1 MNVARQLY
9 QLCEIDLELERNEQ
23 ALKEAASQR
32 GESPAVVG
40 MRREVAQVKGHLEEL
55 KSQQHPAEWEIDD
68 LVTRLTDAEGKL
80 FGGQIK
86 SPRELA
92 SLQQE
97 VEALKKRRSE
107 LEDKA
112 LELMGQVELTE
123 ASLAELEGRL
133 KALEAEWHQQ
143 QRQLAAEIE
152 RLEGVVLRLK
162 GERGQLSAGIS
173 APAVEVYQ
181 RIKKQKGNA
190 VARVE
195 QGRCRGCGIALS
207 TAELQRV
214 KGGSLMQCGSCGR
227 ILFLP

>member
-9 QLCEIDLELERNEQ
+9 QLCEIDLELERSEQ

-86 SPRELA
+86 SPAEGKLFGGQIKSPRELA

-123 ASLAELEGRL
+123 VGLAELEGRL
-133 KALEAEWHQQ
+133 KALEAEWHHQ

-162 GERGQLSAGIS
+162 GECGQLSAGIS

-195 QGRCRGCGIALS
+195 QGRWNCSG
-207 TAELQRV
+207 
-214 KGGSLMQCGSCGR
+214 
-227 ILFLP
+227 

>member
-40 MRREVAQVKGHLEEL
+40 MRREVAQVKDHLEEL
-55 KSQQHPAEWEIDD
+55 KSQQHPAEWELDD

-133 KALEAEWHQQ
+133 KALEAGWRQQ

-152 RLEGVVLRLK
+152 RLEGVVLRLE
-162 GERGQLSAGIS
+162 GGRGQLQPGLARRRLRSTRGL
-173 APAVEVYQ
+173 
-181 RIKKQKGNA
+181 RNRKGM
-190 VARVE
+190 R
-195 QGRCRGCGIALS
+195 
-207 TAELQRV
+207 
-214 KGGSLMQCGSCGR
+214 
-227 ILFLP
+227 